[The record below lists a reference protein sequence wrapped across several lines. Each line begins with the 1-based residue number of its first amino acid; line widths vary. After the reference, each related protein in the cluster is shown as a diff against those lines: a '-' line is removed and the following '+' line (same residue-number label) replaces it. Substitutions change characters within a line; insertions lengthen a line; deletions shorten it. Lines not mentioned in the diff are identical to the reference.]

1 MGSRVVVR
9 RIVGHRGDRPVY
21 SDILGH
27 LVESTETHLTV
38 RTRNG
43 AVRVPTAEI
52 HRAKEVPDRRRLTP
66 TEALEVAAAAGW
78 PAGERDQLGDWL
90 LRATDGWTMRGN
102 SALAVG
108 DPDLPL
114 PAAVDAVT
122 RWYQE
127 RGLLPAMSV
136 PLPLFQRVD
145 AELER
150 RGWTAM
156 PLTLLMTARLA
167 DLAAAVDERVT
178 LATAPSA
185 QWLTAVA
192 GRKGP
197 LPESALG
204 VLTGVPQVRFATLRE
219 ADPRFATHRD
229 AGGAHDAGGALLATG
244 RGCIADPEG
253 RWLGL
258 ALIGT
263 EEHAR
268 RRGLAQRVIAT
279 LVAWGAEAGA
289 TDAYLQVEQR
299 NTGAVA
305 LYEKLGF
312 TTHHVYQ
319 TRYLAAG

>member
-1 MGSRVVVR
+1 MLGPQHVGTRVVVR
-9 RIVGHRGDRPVY
+9 RIVGLRDDRPVY

-27 LVESTETHLTV
+27 LVEATETHLTV
-38 RTRNG
+38 RARTG
-43 AVRVPTAEI
+43 AIRVPTAEI
-52 HRAKEVPDRRRLTP
+52 HRAKPIPDRRRLTP

-78 PAGERDQLGDWL
+78 PARERDRLGDWL

-102 SALAVG
+102 SALPVG

-114 PAAVDAVT
+114 PEAVDAVT
-122 RWYQE
+122 QWYQE

-150 RGWTAM
+150 RGWTPM

-167 DLAAAVDERVT
+167 DLPAADDDQIS
-178 LATAPSA
+178 LATSPSPE
-185 QWLTAVA
+185 WLTAVA

-197 LPESALG
+197 LPASALD
-204 VLTGVPQVRFATLRE
+204 VLTGVPQVRFATLR
-219 ADPRFATHRD
+219 AGTTSPDDPP
-229 AGGAHDAGGALLATG
+229 GAGGALLATG
-244 RGCIADPEG
+244 RGCVADPEG

-268 RRGLAQRVIAT
+268 RQGLARRIIAA
-279 LVAWGAEAGA
+279 LVAWGAATGA

-299 NTGAVA
+299 NVGAVA

-312 TTHHVYQ
+312 TTHHVYL